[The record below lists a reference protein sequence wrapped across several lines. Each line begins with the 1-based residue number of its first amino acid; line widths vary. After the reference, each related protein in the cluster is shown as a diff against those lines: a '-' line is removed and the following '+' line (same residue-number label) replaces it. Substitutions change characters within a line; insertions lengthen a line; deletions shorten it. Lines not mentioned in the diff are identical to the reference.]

1 MLALAFENG
10 LRELQ
15 RSFAEAIFCHDAPI
29 PATVRKASGNACVSR
44 FGVYRNNVIASLI
57 GAIGSR
63 YPACRKLMWPDTF
76 DGAAHLYVRSEPPR
90 SPVLLHYGDSFPSFL
105 RRIGDG
111 AAADYVAD
119 IAELETGRVRAYHA
133 ADASSVSG
141 DAFRRVPE
149 QRLPG
154 LRMRLHPS
162 VSLVRSR
169 FPIVSAWEA
178 AIRDA
183 DGEDI
188 AWRPEAALIARPDTD
203 VEVRALP
210 PGGFAFFTAIAE
222 GQTVTEAAGLAA
234 RQDAAFDLAA
244 ALGTMISAG
253 IVIGLDLLPRG
264 PKTMSHKASCASV
277 ATRPSP

>member
-264 PKTMSHKASCASV
+264 PKTMSH
-277 ATRPSP
+277 

>member
-10 LRELQ
+10 LIELQ

-119 IAELETGRVRAYHA
+119 IAELETARVRAYHA
-133 ADASSVSG
+133 VDASSVSV
-141 DAFRRVPE
+141 DAFR
-149 QRLPG
+149 QIPG
-154 LRMRLHPS
+154 ESLTEMRMRLHPS
-162 VSLVRSR
+162 VSLLQSR
-169 FPIVSAWEA
+169 FPIVSSWEA
-178 AIRDA
+178 AIRDDD
-183 DGEDI
+183 DGDI
-188 AWRPEAALIARPDTD
+188 AWRPQAALIARPDSD
-203 VEVRALP
+203 VEVRELP
-210 PGGFAFFTAIAE
+210 LGGFAFFTAIAE
-222 GQTVTEAAGLAA
+222 GQTVNVSAGLAA

-244 ALGTMISAG
+244 CLGMMISAG
-253 IVIGLDLLPRG
+253 IVIGLDLSPRG
-264 PKTMSHKASCASV
+264 PKTMSH
-277 ATRPSP
+277 